1 MEIEIL
7 PMAKIYRFFR
17 IVMPLIDFSCFLT
30 RVASDTTLD
39 LQLPCVHS
47 SDFLVS
53 MLKHFYQLGTRRW
66 WLREFPFLWR
76 TETRKRRRDH
86 HKPFLS
92 LPWENWN
99 YFHKKEWKEGSA
111 QYCEDE
117 EEGVKLTL
125 LQLRWHRLKNPKNH
139 GKCSKKMAKKYKL
152 NLDSK
157 AKNEVAQQYGC
168 RFAW

>member
-1 MEIEIL
+1 
-7 PMAKIYRFFR
+7 MAKIYRFFR
-17 IVMPLIDFSCFLT
+17 IVMSLIDFSCFLT

-53 MLKHFYQLGTRRW
+53 MLKHFYQLGTRIW
-66 WLREFPFLWR
+66 WIREFPFLWR

-99 YFHKKEWKEGSA
+99 YFHKKSEREGQHNTVKMKKRGSNWLYYNSEDTDWKIRKIMEN
-111 QYCEDE
+111 
-117 EEGVKLTL
+117 V
-125 LQLRWHRLKNPKNH
+125 
-139 GKCSKKMAKKYKL
+139 AKKWQKSTNWIWILKPKMKL
-152 NLDSK
+152 PSNMD
-157 AKNEVAQQYGC
+157 VC

>member
-1 MEIEIL
+1 
-7 PMAKIYRFFR
+7 MAKIYRFFR
-17 IVMPLIDFSCFLT
+17 IVMSLIDFSCFLT

-111 QYCEDE
+111 QILWRWRR
-117 EEGVKLTL
+117 GVQIDTD
-125 LQLRWHRLKNPKNH
+125 W
-139 GKCSKKMAKKYKL
+139 KCSKKMAKKYKL
-152 NLDSK
+152 NLDFRAK
-157 AKNEVAQQYGC
+157 KNEIAQQYGS

>member
-17 IVMPLIDFSCFLT
+17 IVMSLIDFSCFLT

-99 YFHKKEWKEGSA
+99 YFHKKSGRKGQHNVTILWRWR
-111 QYCEDE
+111 
-117 EEGVKLTL
+117 EGVKLTL
-125 LQLRWHRLKNPKNH
+125 QLRWQWQILFQKRLKNQ
-139 GKCSKKMAKKYKL
+139 GKIRIYLRFLSRIWSCSAIWM
-152 NLDSK
+152 
-157 AKNEVAQQYGC
+157 
-168 RFAW
+168 